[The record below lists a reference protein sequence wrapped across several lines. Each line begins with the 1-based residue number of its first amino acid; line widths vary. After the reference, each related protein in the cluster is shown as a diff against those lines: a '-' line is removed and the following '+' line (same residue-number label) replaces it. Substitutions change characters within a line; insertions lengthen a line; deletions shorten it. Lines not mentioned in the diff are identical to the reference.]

1 MVRKQSR
8 PAEACI
14 ATTKSE
20 TRCAAR
26 HQILRTK
33 FQPRHAPKGMAISQS
48 VETGATR
55 SILIG
60 ELLDQAALAGVLDSL
75 YELHFTL
82 IAVER
87 LAADEEPWPPP
98 TQGK

>member
-1 MVRKQSR
+1 MLTQPGGELRAFDG
-8 PAEACI
+8 PATYMI
-14 ATTKSE
+14 VVDGLV
-20 TRCAAR
+20 AR
-26 HQILRTK
+26 DLSDRLQ
-33 FQPRHAPKGMAISQS
+33 GMAISQS